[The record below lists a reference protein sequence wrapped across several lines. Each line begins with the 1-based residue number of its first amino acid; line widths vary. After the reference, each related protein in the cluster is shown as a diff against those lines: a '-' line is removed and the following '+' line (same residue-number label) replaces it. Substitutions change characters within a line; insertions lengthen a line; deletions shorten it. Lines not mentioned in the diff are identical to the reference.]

1 MSDFPQMVYALG
13 GDEII
18 FGHVATT
25 RIVHDAEELAA
36 AKKDGF
42 VEGHIFVEAVADPLD
57 HDGDGRKGG
66 SRRRRVIA
74 EDGDA

>member
-18 FGHVATT
+18 FGQAATT
-25 RIVHDAEELAA
+25 LIVHDADELAA

-42 VEGHIFVEAVADPLD
+42 VEGHIFAEAVAHPLD
-57 HDGDGRKGG
+57 HDADGRKGG
-66 SRRRRVIA
+66 SRKKVA
-74 EDGDA
+74 TDA